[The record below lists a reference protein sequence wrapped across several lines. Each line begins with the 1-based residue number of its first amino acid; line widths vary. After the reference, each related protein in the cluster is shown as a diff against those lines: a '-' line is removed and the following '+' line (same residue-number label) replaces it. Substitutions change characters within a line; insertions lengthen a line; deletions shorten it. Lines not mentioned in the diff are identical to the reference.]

1 VLKPHN
7 REWTQARR
15 ADDTWREA
23 EPNLLSSAPPPGR
36 LVAVVADLRLIPVV
50 PDDADASQDFVFGA
64 PVAPPNRDA
73 KTIGLMGRDDRLSRM
88 MPFPKRT
95 SSDNSDFQASNLEGS
110 RLRSRNSQTSSA
122 RSTIA

>member
-1 VLKPHN
+1 MTARAWLVLKPHN

-50 PDDADASQDFVFGA
+50 PDDADASQDFCSA
-64 PVAPPNRDA
+64 LPLRRRIAMLRP
-73 KTIGLMGRDDRLSRM
+73 L
-88 MPFPKRT
+88 
-95 SSDNSDFQASNLEGS
+95 GS
-110 RLRSRNSQTSSA
+110 RGVTTAHRG
-122 RSTIA
+122 